1 MRSIDTKLSNGCLVP
16 EYKTTGA
23 AGADLFAHIPDGVG
37 YEYILPGEIKKIA
50 SGVHFDIR
58 DTSLAVLLMP
68 RSSLGLKRI
77 KLANTIG
84 LIDSDYQGDLS
95 MLLENN
101 SDTVFRVNHGD
112 RLAQVAFFRVEQVQF
127 NIVEEFKGITL
138 RGSGGFG
145 STGKG
150 G

>member
-1 MRSIDTKLSNGCLVP
+1 MRSIDTRLTTGALPPV
-16 EYKTTGA
+16 YKTAGA
-23 AGADLFAHIPDGVG
+23 AGADLFA
-37 YEYILPGEIKKIA
+37 YLPEGPVVIAPGKIVKIS

-58 DTSLAVLLMP
+58 DTGLAVLLMP
-68 RSSLGLKRI
+68 RSSLGEQRI

-84 LIDSDYQGDLS
+84 LIDSDFQGCLS

-101 SDTVFRVNHGD
+101 SQQDFWVNHGD
-112 RLAQVAFFRVEQVQF
+112 RLAQVAFFRVEQVDF
-127 NIVEEFKGITL
+127 NVVSAFSGITM
-138 RGSGGFG
+138 RGTGGFG

>member
-1 MRSIDTKLSNGCLVP
+1 MRSIDTQLAKGALTPV
-16 EYKTTGA
+16 YKTAGA
-23 AGADLFAHIPDGVG
+23 AGADLFAHLPDGP
-37 YEYILPGEIKKIA
+37 ICIPPGEIRKVP

-58 DTSLAVLLMP
+58 DTGLAVLLMP
-68 RSSLGLKRI
+68 RSSLGEKRI

-101 SDTVFRVNHGD
+101 SKTEFVVNHGD
-112 RLAQVAFFRVEQVQF
+112 RLAQVAFFRVEQVHF
-127 NIVEEFKGITL
+127 NVVSIFSGITM
-138 RGSGGFG
+138 RGTGGFG
-145 STGKG
+145 STGTG

>member
-1 MRSIDTKLSNGCLVP
+1 MRSIDTQLSSGALAPV
-16 EYKTTGA
+16 YKTAGA
-23 AGADLFAHIPDGVG
+23 AGADLFANLPNGPVWIP
-37 YEYILPGEIKKIA
+37 PGEIRKIP

-58 DTSLAVLLMP
+58 DTGLAVLLMP
-68 RSSLGLKRI
+68 RSSLGEKRI

-101 SDTVFRVNHGD
+101 SSGMFAVHHGD
-112 RLAQVAFFRVEQVQF
+112 RLAQVAFFRVEQVDF
-127 NIVEEFKGITL
+127 NVVSAFSGVTL
-138 RGSGGFG
+138 RGTGGFG

>member
-1 MRSIDTKLSNGCLVP
+1 MRSIDTKLSDGALAPV
-16 EYKTTGA
+16 YKTAGA
-23 AGADLFAHIPDGVG
+23 AGADLFAHLPDGPVA
-37 YEYILPGEIKKIA
+37 IPAGEIRKIP

-58 DTSLAVLLMP
+58 DTGLAVLLMP
-68 RSSLGLKRI
+68 RSSLGEKRI

-101 SDTVFRVNHGD
+101 SNVPFVVSHGD
-112 RLAQVAFFRVEQVQF
+112 RLAQVAFFRVEQVDF
-127 NIVEEFKGITL
+127 NVVSAFSGVTM
-138 RGSGGFG
+138 RGTGGFG

>member
-1 MRSIDTKLSNGCLVP
+1 MRSIDTKLSDGALAPV
-16 EYKTTGA
+16 YKTAGA
-23 AGADLFAHIPDGVG
+23 AGADLFAHLPDGPVA
-37 YEYILPGEIKKIA
+37 IPAGEIRKLP
-50 SGVHFDIR
+50 SGVHFEIQ

-84 LIDSDYQGDLS
+84 LIDSDFQGDLS

-101 SDTVFRVNHGD
+101 SDEVFTVNHGD